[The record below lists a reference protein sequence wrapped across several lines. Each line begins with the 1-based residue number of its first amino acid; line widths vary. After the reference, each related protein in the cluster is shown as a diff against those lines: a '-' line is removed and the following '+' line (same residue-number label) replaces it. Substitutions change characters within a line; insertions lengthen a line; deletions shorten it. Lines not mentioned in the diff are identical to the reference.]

1 MSEWLPSLNALRAFE
16 AVARHLSY
24 RDAAVELAVTP
35 AAVKQLVAK
44 LEDALGARLVVRQ
57 GRGLALTDAAQAGQG
72 DLSLAIRHIE
82 DAVRRM
88 RAPADPTRVIV
99 TVEASFA
106 TTWLVPRLE
115 AFRSLHPG
123 ISVLIDSSQ
132 QIVDLARSDVDIAI
146 RYGVAAKDGR
156 PQQRLFDDLVFPAC
170 SPSLAAG
177 PPALTSLDQLADA
190 PLIHWDMSAL
200 PWANETRR
208 WFNWSEWARLT
219 GVEGI
224 DPTKGLRFSDYGLA
238 VQAATSGQ
246 GVVLASWPILR
257 DPFDAGLLV
266 RPFADS
272 ARSTGIGYD
281 LLLSDAG
288 ELRPEAQAFADWV
301 VDVARCEA
309 RPG

>member
-24 RDAAVELAVTP
+24 RDAAEELSVTP

-44 LEDALGARLVVRQ
+44 LEDALGARLVIRQ
-57 GRGLALTDAAQAGQG
+57 GRGLALTDAARAGQG
-72 DLSLAIRHIE
+72 DLSLAIRHMS

-88 RAPADPTRVIV
+88 RAPADPARVIV

-123 ISVLIDSSQ
+123 VSVLIDSSQ
-132 QIVDLARSDVDIAI
+132 QIVDLSRGDVDIAI
-146 RYGVAAKDGR
+146 RYGVSAQDGR

-170 SPSLAAG
+170 SPMMAAG

-200 PWANETRR
+200 PWASETRR
-208 WFNWSEWARLT
+208 WFDWSEWARLM
-219 GVEGI
+219 GVRGI
-224 DPTKGLRFSDYGLA
+224 DPAKGLRFSDYGLA

-246 GVVLASWPILR
+246 GVILASWPILR

-266 RPFADS
+266 RPFAGS

-281 LLLSDAG
+281 LVLSDAAAQ
-288 ELRPEAQAFADWV
+288 RPQAQAFARWLL
-301 VDVARCEA
+301 DVAQGERSQS
-309 RPG
+309 